1 MKKLISLSITILTL
15 SCSNDNH
22 SKKVNND
29 PVQNSAKVT
38 SNSTIDVLNQNVAYV
53 GFIETFDFSN
63 ENEVYIGLY
72 LLQDEISEDEYL
84 KIEKL
89 ADSLIYEDDEN
100 SRYKFPENVSRKYF
114 DLRGLSKLSI
124 YDNQNRF
131 VSHAEFLRVEF
142 FNQSISS
149 SFIAVYKTDKK
160 IKSGAMY
167 GISNF
172 TEATKPINY
181 DIKEDT
187 ILTQKVLTK
196 LKVAMPYYGLANNGK
211 HIQYKNS
218 DSTISIVNS
227 DEFAYI
233 VLSHAKEFKVLYKSP
248 DLENITDVLVVP
260 QMNHKLPYLLTRNVK
275 PETDV
280 MWDKL
285 LYYDGT
291 KYIDTKRQ
299 RIE

>member
-100 SRYKFPENVSRKYF
+100 SRYKFPK
-114 DLRGLSKLSI
+114 I
-124 YDNQNRF
+124 Y
-131 VSHAEFLRVEF
+131 
-142 FNQSISS
+142 
-149 SFIAVYKTDKK
+149 
-160 IKSGAMY
+160 
-167 GISNF
+167 
-172 TEATKPINY
+172 
-181 DIKEDT
+181 
-187 ILTQKVLTK
+187 LTNTLT
-196 LKVAMPYYGLANNGK
+196 
-211 HIQYKNS
+211 
-218 DSTISIVNS
+218 
-227 DEFAYI
+227 
-233 VLSHAKEFKVLYKSP
+233 
-248 DLENITDVLVVP
+248 
-260 QMNHKLPYLLTRNVK
+260 
-275 PETDV
+275 
-280 MWDKL
+280 
-285 LYYDGT
+285 
-291 KYIDTKRQ
+291 
-299 RIE
+299 